1 MGMFII
7 FIIWNSDSSTGWQ
20 LLEWRERNQRMLQ
33 ALLLP
38 PAVHVHRGMPWV
50 DRVAQRL
57 PNGLQGPGL
66 KCWVGTKWS
75 EAKKQKY
82 CEQRFGRNLQKKP
95 QNGPEWSLFWGI
107 SLGTSSL
114 QSIPHPIYAYTF
126 CSQQA
131 SAVGGFCHLLLSQ
144 TSEVL
149 PILTVVGHSQ
159 VSHWCLAFL
168 CVAGE
173 EEAAVI
179 NPLMRR
185 LCCGDN
191 AARKGLKCWNWRLR
205 SRERGA
211 RLWERGRGQQW
222 SNKRWSNKQWSN
234 KRWSRKDF
242 AQSTKGNFAGSFL
255 PPCKRGT
262 SRQASRQSDR
272 AARTGNSIKNAQY
285 SIYLKK

>member
-1 MGMFII
+1 MERTQPKDVASSAIATCCPRSP
-7 FIIWNSDSSTGWQ
+7 WN
-20 LLEWRERNQRMLQ
+20 
-33 ALLLP
+33 ALG
-38 PAVHVHRGMPWV
+38 R
-50 DRVAQRL
+50 
-57 PNGLQGPGL
+57 QG
-66 KCWVGTKWS
+66 CTTITKWIARTWAEVLS
-75 EAKKQKY
+75 GYKVIRSKKQKY

-131 SAVGGFCHLLLSQ
+131 SAVGDFCHLLLSQ
-144 TSEVL
+144 TSELL

-262 SRQASRQSDR
+262 SRQASKV
-272 AARTGNSIKNAQY
+272 TGLPEQEIQ
-285 SIYLKK
+285 